1 LSQLCIHVEIIQVYN
16 FSCTLISQSYNKVEG
31 SEFALR
37 VGRLDNREQHG
48 SGNGSKSD
56 VSDSFWQVPGAELQR
71 KRWQGL
77 RMSRRTFHRASE
89 AERRKDLINAT
100 LDCISE
106 LGLQRATVRE
116 VAARAGVTP
125 GLIRHYF
132 SSKDLMLQAA
142 YREVMAGMTSAVS
155 AAADEGQT
163 SACARLHDFIVANLT
178 PPVADGRALSLW
190 AAFISHVRVDPA
202 FAEIHRESYLA
213 FRSALEILVADV
225 LAEAGEA
232 PDANRCRELSISING
247 VIDGLWLEG
256 TLVGDLF
263 SDTPLPGIAIR
274 SVEALLG
281 GIRLAPRNQQT

>member
-1 LSQLCIHVEIIQVYN
+1 
-16 FSCTLISQSYNKVEG
+16 
-31 SEFALR
+31 
-37 VGRLDNREQHG
+37 
-48 SGNGSKSD
+48 
-56 VSDSFWQVPGAELQR
+56 
-71 KRWQGL
+71 
-77 RMSRRTFHRASE
+77 MSRRPFHRASE
-89 AERRKDLINAT
+89 AERRQDLINAT

-132 SSKDLMLQAA
+132 TSKDQMLQAA
-142 YREVMAGMTSAVS
+142 YREVMTGMTSKVA
-155 AAADEGQT
+155 AAADKGQ
-163 SACARLHDFIVANLT
+163 ANARARLHDFIVANLT

-202 FAEIHRESYLA
+202 FAKIHKESYLA
-213 FRSALEILVADV
+213 FRSALEELVADV

-232 PDANRCRELSISING
+232 ADDKRCRELAIAING

-263 SDTPLPGIAIR
+263 SETPLPGIAIR

-281 GIRLAPRNQQT
+281 GISLAAGNQRT